1 MIINLEGIIYII
13 MPPYRMDYIRSKKC
27 YTVKK
32 TKSKKNAKPRVFSK
46 CTTRKNAIKQ
56 IRLLRAI
63 LYNPHFKSTLKKTTP
78 ISESLSSSH
87 NSKT

>member
-13 MPPYRMDYIRSKKC
+13 MPPYRMDYIRSQKC

-63 LYNPHFKSTLKKTTP
+63 LYNPHFKRTLKKTTP